1 MAVKI
6 GDLIIDPASHEVII
20 AGTPVDLRAQEFDLL
35 LTLAENRGRVLS
47 REKLLEL
54 AWGFDYFGQTRT
66 VDVHIGH
73 LRRKLVQSSVKIE
86 TVTGVGYK
94 LVG

>member
-1 MAVKI
+1 MYVL
-6 GDLIIDPASHEVII
+6 GSH
-20 AGTPVDLRAQEFDLL
+20 
-35 LTLAENRGRVLS
+35 RGLVLS

-54 AWGFDYFGQTRT
+54 AWGYDFFGQTRT

-73 LRRKLVQSSVKIE
+73 LRKKLASSDVQIE
-86 TVTGVGYK
+86 TITGIGYK

>member
-1 MAVKI
+1 V
-6 GDLIIDPASHEVII
+6 DPERREAHLDGRPLE
-20 AGTPVDLRAQEFDLL
+20 LRPQEFDLL
-35 LTLAENRGRVLS
+35 WVLARHAGLALS

-54 AWGFDYFGQTRT
+54 AWGFDFYGQTRT
-66 VDVHIGH
+66 VDVHVAG
-73 LRRKLVQSSVKIE
+73 LRRKLSGSRVRID